1 MTDPYTNC
9 TYPECRCFEYD
20 ECVAMVPTQEER
32 INIASGE
39 DVVLELEE
47 EHS

>member
-9 TYPECRCFEYD
+9 TYPNCRCFENE
-20 ECVAMVPTQEER
+20 ECVAMEQHEDR